1 MLAKGQTVIQLM
13 ERLAPKH
20 LAVPDDRIG
29 LQLGSLQ
36 KEITHVLVALDVTD
50 EVVEEAIRIGANLI
64 IAHHAIMFRPVKSLS
79 TDTPMG
85 KLYEKLIKNDIA
97 VYIAHTNLDVAEGGI
112 NDWMAEALGIE
123 SKESLED
130 VHTDQLYKLAVFVP
144 RTHHEQV
151 LQAILEAGAG
161 SIGQYSK
168 CSFNTE
174 GTGTFVPG
182 AGTQPFIG
190 AQGHMERVE
199 EMRIETLVPQ
209 SLRSKVIQA
218 MLKAHPYEEVAYDL
232 YAVDLKGR
240 TLGLGRLGPLT
251 EPKTLAELAQVV
263 KAQFNVP
270 QVRVVGDLNKKIKK
284 AAVLGGSGSRY
295 VLTARF
301 KGADVIVTGDI
312 DYHTAHDALMA
323 GMCIIDPGHN
333 IEKIMKPKTADWLRA
348 QLSDQRYETKVTAS
362 GVDTEVFRF
371 L

>member
-1 MLAKGQTVIQLM
+1 MFAKGQTVIQLM
-13 ERLAPKH
+13 EQLAPKH

-36 KEITHVLVALDVTD
+36 KEINHVLVALDVTN
-50 EVVEEAIRIGANLI
+50 EVVDEAIRIGANLI
-64 IAHHAIMFRPVKSLS
+64 IAHHAIIFRPVKSLS

-85 KLYEKLIKNDIA
+85 KLYEKLIKHDIA
-97 VYIAHTNLDVAEGGI
+97 VYISHTNLDVAEGGM
-112 NDWMAEALGIE
+112 NDWMAEAIGIN

-130 VHTDQLYKLAVFVP
+130 VHTDQLFKLAVFVP

-161 SIGQYSK
+161 SIGQYEK

-182 AGTQPFIG
+182 EGTQPFIG
-190 AQGHMERVE
+190 AQGRMERVE
-199 EMRIETLVPQ
+199 EMRIETIVPQ

-232 YAVDLKGR
+232 YPMDLKGR
-240 TLGLGRLGPLT
+240 TLGLGRLGPLQET
-251 EPKTLAELAQVV
+251 KTLGELVEVV
-263 KAQFNVP
+263 KKELNVLH
-270 QVRVVGDLNKKIKK
+270 VRVVGDLAKPIKK

-301 KGADVIVTGDI
+301 KGADAIVTGDI

-323 GMCIIDPGHN
+323 GMCIIDVGHN
-333 IEKIMKPKTADWLRA
+333 AEKIMKAKTADWLRTH
-348 QLSDQRYETKVTAS
+348 LEEKRYATQVTAS
-362 GVDTEVFRF
+362 EINTEVFRF
-371 L
+371 M

>member
-1 MLAKGQTVIQLM
+1 MFAKGQTVIQMM

-36 KEITHVLVALDVTD
+36 KEISHVLVALDVTD

-182 AGTQPFIG
+182 EGTQPFIG
-190 AQGHMERVE
+190 AQGQMERVE

-240 TLGLGRLGPLT
+240 TLGLGRLGPLK
-251 EPKTLAELAQVV
+251 EPKTLGELVEVV

-333 IEKIMKPKTADWLRA
+333 TEKIMKPKTADWLRA
-348 QLSDQRYETKVTAS
+348 QLADQRYETQVTAS
-362 GVDTEVFRF
+362 EVNTEVFRF
-371 L
+371 M